1 MSDRSNKTPKDKEKS
16 AEVKLSRTQIKQRQ
30 LRIFLLSLL
39 CLAVL
44 IVGGTI
50 LYQQYLAPYRK
61 VVLNVE
67 NTVVRMDYFLKRARM
82 NGNDI
87 TSTIQQ
93 LTFEQIVKLEAKEI
107 GITISNLD
115 IDKTL
120 LSAAASENVTA
131 SSLSDKAFREW
142 YSAELKSTDLSS
154 TEYREMTRTLLT
166 GNEIQAVIAQN
177 IPDKL
182 EQVHLHIIVL
192 SSPADADK
200 VRARLNSGEDFA
212 NVASQVSI
220 DTQTAQYGGDLG
232 WVPEG
237 IFYAYDD
244 VIFKLEIGQVSE
256 TVTSTSGSQYLLFMV
271 SEKDPERSI
280 DTNVRQ
286 QLAYY
291 SFQSWLYQLIEQY
304 TIEVN
309 LDEETLA
316 WVEWQLAKV
325 NH

>member
-1 MSDRSNKTPKDKEKS
+1 MSDRSSMMPKDKGKNT
-16 AEVKLSRTQIKQRQ
+16 EVKLSRTQIKQRQ

-50 LYQQYLAPYRK
+50 LYQIYLAPYRK
-61 VVLNVE
+61 VVLNVD
-67 NTVVRMDYFLKRARM
+67 NSVVRMDYFLKRARM
-82 NGNDI
+82 NSNDV
-87 TSTIQQ
+87 TSTVQQ
-93 LTFEQIVKLEAKEI
+93 LTLEQIVKLEAKKN
-107 GITISNLD
+107 GVTVSNLD

-131 SSLSDKAFREW
+131 SSLSDKAFRDW
-142 YSAELKSTDLSS
+142 YSEQLKSTDLSS

-166 GNEIQAVIAQN
+166 GNEIQAAIAQS

-192 SSPADADK
+192 ASSADAEK
-200 VRARLNSGEDFA
+200 ARARLNSGEDFA
-212 NVASQVSI
+212 TVAQQVSI

-237 IFYAYDD
+237 IYYAYDD
-244 VIFKLEIGQVSE
+244 VIFKLAIGQVSE
-256 TVTSTSGSQYLLFMV
+256 PLASTSGSQYLLFMV
-271 SEKDPERSI
+271 SEKDPEHSV
-280 DTNVRQ
+280 DTSVKQ

-291 SFQSWLYQLIEQY
+291 SFQSWLYQLTEQY
-304 TIEVN
+304 TINVN
-309 LDEETLA
+309 LNDETLA
-316 WVEWQLAKV
+316 WVEWQLAKA